1 MISKRCYGLLLSLN
15 LLGKMPKNLVALL
28 TILVFFAV
36 VIEACTKDDGG
47 NNIAPVVSQSVQTGT
62 ASPAVSNPI
71 TNDTAIVGQALFWD
85 PILSGGKDVACA
97 TCHHPN
103 NAYTDG
109 LDLSLGPNAVGY
121 GYNRRFLKPNDV
133 TVTKRNTQTILN
145 AAFNGMDVGGKYVSS
160 TAPMFWDSRTQS
172 LEKQAASPMMT
183 FEEMRGHAF
192 SEAVTLDS
200 LVARLTNIPEYRQ
213 LFKTAFGSPQA
224 ITAVNIGKAIAAFE
238 RTLVAMNAPYDRYQ
252 KGNKTVFTDG
262 QLKGMQLFKDEG
274 CPICH
279 SGPMFSDYQL
289 HVLSVPDNSQ
299 LTSSDAGAGGTYAFR
314 TPSLRN
320 VELTAPYMH
329 NGVFQTLKQVM
340 KFYDDIG
347 EPISQNP
354 HVPVQQLD
362 PKLQRIALGAVEQD
376 QLISFL
382 NALTD
387 PDFDKTVPVHVPS
400 GLKPGGN
407 IR

>member
-1 MISKRCYGLLLSLN
+1 MMRNN
-15 LLGKMPKNLVALL
+15 LLALL
-28 TILVFFAV
+28 TIIILSII
-36 VIEACTKDDGG
+36 VIQACTKDDRSSA
-47 NNIAPVVSQSVQTGT
+47 IAPPLSTPIQPGT
-62 ASPAVSNPI
+62 TSTPVSNPI
-71 TNDTAIVGQALFWD
+71 TNDTAALGQLLFWD

-103 NAYTDG
+103 NGYTDG

-121 GYNRRFLKPNDV
+121 GQNRRFLRPNDV
-133 TVTKRNTQTILN
+133 PLTKRNTQTLLN
-145 AAFNGMDVGGKYVSS
+145 AAFNGMDGSGNYEPL
-160 TAPMFWDSRTQS
+160 TAPMFWDSRIQS
-172 LEKQAASPMMT
+172 LENQVTSPILG

-200 LVARLTNIPEYRQ
+200 LVARLTTIAEYRQ
-213 LFKTAFGSPQA
+213 RFQTVFGNSKA
-224 ITAVNIGKAIAAFE
+224 ITAANISKAIAAFE
-238 RTLVAMNAPYDRYQ
+238 RTLIAMNSPFDRYQ
-252 KGNKTVFTDG
+252 KGDKAALTEQQV
-262 QLKGMQLFKDEG
+262 QGMQLFKDEG
-274 CPICH
+274 CPLCH

-289 HVLSVPDNSQ
+289 HVMSVPDNTQ

-320 VELTAPYMH
+320 VGLTAPYMH
-329 NGVFQTLKQVM
+329 SGVFQTLQEVL

-354 HVPVQQLD
+354 HVPVQQMD
-362 PKLQRIALGAVEQD
+362 VKIQRVALRDFEQE

-382 NALTD
+382 KALTD
-387 PDFDKTVPVHVPS
+387 PGFNKTIPVRVPS
-400 GLKPGGN
+400 GLNPGGS

>member
-1 MISKRCYGLLLSLN
+1 MRKHLL
-15 LLGKMPKNLVALL
+15 ALL
-28 TILVFFAV
+28 TIVIFFIV
-36 VIEACTKDDGG
+36 VIQACTKEDPTTT
-47 NNIAPVVSQSVQTGT
+47 IAPAVSQSNQPVP
-62 ASPAVSNPI
+62 APSPVSRPI
-71 TNDTAIVGQALFWD
+71 TDATAALGQALFWD

-103 NAYTDG
+103 DAYTDG

-121 GYNRRFLKPNDV
+121 GQNRRFLRPNDV

-145 AAFNGMDVGGKYVSS
+145 AVFNGMDLDGNYVPL
-160 TAPMFWDSRTQS
+160 TAPMFWDSRIQS
-172 LEKQAASPMMT
+172 LENQVTNPLMT
-183 FEEMRGHAF
+183 FEEMRGHAY
-192 SEAVTLDS
+192 SEAVTVDS
-200 LVARLTNIPEYRQ
+200 LVARLTKIAEYRQ
-213 LFKTAFGSPQA
+213 LFQIAFGSNQA
-224 ITAVNIGKAIAAFE
+224 ITGATISKAISAFE
-238 RTLVAMNAPYDRYQ
+238 RTLVAMNSPFDRYQ
-252 KGNKTVFTDG
+252 KGNKTALTEG
-262 QLKGMQLFKDEG
+262 QIKGMQLFKDEG

-289 HVLSVPDNSQ
+289 HILSVPDNVK
-299 LTSSDAGAGGTYAFR
+299 LASSDAGASGTYAFR

-320 VELTAPYMH
+320 VGLTAPYMH
-329 NGVFQTLKQVM
+329 NGVFQTLNQVM

-362 PKLQRIALGAVEQD
+362 AKLQRIALGTTEQG
-376 QLISFL
+376 QLISFM
-382 NALTD
+382 NALSD
-387 PDFDKTVPVHVPS
+387 PDFDKTIPVRVPS

>member
-1 MISKRCYGLLLSLN
+1 MSIICKMRKNLFALLSVLIFS
-15 LLGKMPKNLVALL
+15 
-28 TILVFFAV
+28 TV
-36 VIEACTKDDGG
+36 VIEACTKEDRSTT
-47 NNIAPVVSQSVQTGT
+47 IAPAVSQPVQPGT
-62 ASPAVSNPI
+62 VSPVVSNPI
-71 TNDTAIVGQALFWD
+71 TNDTVALGQALFWD

-121 GYNRRFLKPNDV
+121 GPNRRFLRPNDV
-133 TVTKRNTQTILN
+133 TVTKRNTPTILN
-145 AAFNGMDVGGKYVSS
+145 TAFNGMDVSGKFIPLN
-160 TAPMFWDSRTQS
+160 APMFWDSRTQS
-172 LEKQAASPMMT
+172 LERQVANPLMT

-192 SEAVTLDS
+192 SEGVTLDS
-200 LVARLTNIPEYRQ
+200 LVARLTNIAQYRQ
-213 LFKTAFGSPQA
+213 LFQTAFGSPQA
-224 ITAVNIGKAIAAFE
+224 ITAANVGKAIAAFE
-238 RTLVAMNAPYDRYQ
+238 RTLVAMNSPFDRYQ
-252 KGNKTVFTDG
+252 KGDKTALSNE

-274 CPICH
+274 CPVCH
-279 SGPMFSDYQL
+279 SGPMFSDFQL
-289 HVLSVPDNSQ
+289 HVLSVPDNPQ

-314 TPSLRN
+314 TPTLRN
-320 VELTAPYMH
+320 VGLTAPYMH

-362 PKLQRIALGAVEQD
+362 PKLQRIALGANEQE
-376 QLISFL
+376 QLISFMH
-382 NALTD
+382 ALSD
-387 PDFDKTVPVHVPS
+387 PDFDKTIPVRVPS

>member
-1 MISKRCYGLLLSLN
+1 MRKKLI
-15 LLGKMPKNLVALL
+15 ALL
-28 TILVFFAV
+28 TILIFLAV
-36 VIEACTKDDGG
+36 VVNACTKGDL
-47 NNIAPVVSQSVQTGT
+47 NTTIAPALTQSVQPSS
-62 ASPAVSNPI
+62 ASAVVSNPI
-71 TNDTAIVGQALFWD
+71 TNDTAALGQVLFWD

-97 TCHHPN
+97 TCHHPD

-109 LDLSLGPNAVGY
+109 LDLSLGPNAIGY
-121 GYNRRFLKPNDV
+121 GLNRRFLRPNDV
-133 TVTKRNTQTILN
+133 TLTKRNTQTILN
-145 AAFNGMDVGGKYVSS
+145 VAFNGMDANGKYVPL
-160 TAPMFWDSRTQS
+160 TAPMFWDSRAQS
-172 LEKQAASPMMT
+172 LEHQVTSPLMT

-192 SEAVTLDS
+192 SEAVTVDS
-200 LVARLTNIPEYRQ
+200 LVARLTNIAEYRQ
-213 LFKTAFGSPQA
+213 LFKAAFGNQA
-224 ITAVNIGKAIAAFE
+224 ITGTSISQAISAFE
-238 RTLVAMNAPYDRYQ
+238 RTLTAMNSPFDRYQ
-252 KGNKTVFTDG
+252 KGNKTALTDD
-262 QLKGMQLFKDEG
+262 QIKGMQFFKDEG
-274 CPICH
+274 CPSCH

-289 HVLSVPDNSQ
+289 HVLSVPDNAK
-299 LTSSDAGAGGTYAFR
+299 LASSDAGAGGTYAFR

-320 VELTAPYMH
+320 VGLTAPYMH

-362 PKLQRIALGAVEQD
+362 AKIQRIALPDREQE

-387 PDFDKTVPVHVPS
+387 PDFDKTIPARVPS
-400 GLKPGGN
+400 GLPPGGR